1 MLSGWLKELRQA
13 TSSDEVVAFASEHL
27 DRVKARGQLPL
38 FVAVRAVI
46 GPEDVREIASDLAH
60 RPFMY
65 NAPGYENVVD
75 QQLLI
80 LFSLAT
86 DRLSQLECRGIVRRA
101 VAPVIRAR

>member
-13 TSSDEVVAFASEHL
+13 TSVDDVVAFASEHL
-27 DRVKARGQLPL
+27 ERMKMSGQFPL
-38 FVAVRAVI
+38 FVADRAVS
-46 GPEDVREIASDLAH
+46 GPEDVREIASELAH

-65 NAPGYENVVD
+65 NAPGYENLVD

-86 DRLSQLECRGIVRRA
+86 DRLSQLEGRGIVRRA
-101 VAPVIRAR
+101 AAPVIRAR